1 MNFYLILKME
11 VILVGRY
18 IFRRLMNIIPTLFIV
33 AVIIFV
39 ITRIIPGDPAA
50 TILGPQAGVA
60 EIEQMRIEMGLDQS
74 YLEQFFSFIS
84 GLFQGDL
91 GYSFAYQMDVNQL
104 ILERFPN
111 TIILTVAA
119 LIISLIIGVSAG
131 IFSAYRKNTWIDY
144 LITTLSLVGV
154 SMPIFWLSVMLVLV
168 FSVNFSLLPATGMG
182 YLDQGIDVFIQH
194 LLLPSLTLATIPTAY
209 FARITRSSMLEV
221 LNEDYI
227 RTARAKGLKENLVI
241 WKHAL
246 KNALN
251 PILSV
256 LGMQVAGL
264 LGGSVVTESIF
275 AWPGMGTLIV
285 DAIDRRDFGVVQGVV
300 IFIAF
305 IYIVVNLII
314 DIQYK
319 VVNPKI
325 TYESG
330 EK

>member
-18 IFRRLMNIIPTLFIV
+18 IFRRIMNIIPTLFIV

-74 YLEQFFSFIS
+74 YLEQFFSFVS
-84 GLFQGDL
+84 DLFQGDL

-119 LIISLIIGVSAG
+119 LIISLIVGVSAG

-154 SMPIFWLSVMLVLV
+154 SMPIFWLGVMLVLI

-275 AWPGMGTLIV
+275 AWPGMGNLIV

>member
-1 MNFYLILKME
+1 M
-11 VILVGRY
+11 GRY
-18 IFRRLMNIIPTLFIV
+18 IFKRIINIIPTLFIV

-74 YLEQFFSFIS
+74 YFEQFISFIK

-104 ILERFPN
+104 IFERFPN
-111 TIILTVAA
+111 TIVLTVAA
-119 LIISLIIGVSAG
+119 LIVSLLIGIPAG
-131 IFSAYRKNTWIDY
+131 IVSAYRKDTWLDY
-144 LITTLSLVGV
+144 LITTFSLVGV
-154 SMPIFWLSVMLVLV
+154 SMPVFWLGVMLVLI
-168 FSVNFSLLPATGMG
+168 FSVNFNVLPATGMG
-182 YLDQGIDVFIQH
+182 YLDQGVDVFIRH
-194 LLLPSLTLATIPTAY
+194 LLLPSFTLATIPMAY
-209 FARITRSSMLEV
+209 FARITRSSMLDV

-275 AWPGMGTLIV
+275 AWPGMGNLIV

-305 IYIVVNLII
+305 IYIVVNLVI

-325 TYESG
+325 TYEGG

>member
-1 MNFYLILKME
+1 MG

-18 IFRRLMNIIPTLFIV
+18 IFRRIMNIIPTLFIV

-131 IFSAYRKNTWIDY
+131 IFSAYHKNTWMDY

-154 SMPIFWLSVMLVLV
+154 SMPIFWLGVMLVLV

-182 YLDQGIDVFIQH
+182 YLDQGIDVFVQH

-275 AWPGMGTLIV
+275 AWPGMGNLIV

>member
-1 MNFYLILKME
+1 M
-11 VILVGRY
+11 GRY
-18 IFRRLMNIIPTLFIV
+18 IFRRIMNIIPTLFIV

-74 YLEQFFSFIS
+74 YLEQFISFIS

-111 TIILTVAA
+111 TIVLTVAA
-119 LIISLIIGVSAG
+119 LIISIIVGVTAG
-131 IFSAYRKNTWIDY
+131 IFSAYRKNTWMDY

-154 SMPIFWLSVMLVLV
+154 SMPIFWLGVMLVLI

-182 YLDQGIDVFIQH
+182 YSDQGLGVFIRH

-209 FARITRSSMLEV
+209 FARITRSSMLDV

-275 AWPGMGTLIV
+275 AWPGMGNLIV

-305 IYIVVNLII
+305 IYIVVNLLI

-325 TYESG
+325 TYEGG
-330 EK
+330 EE

>member
-1 MNFYLILKME
+1 M
-11 VILVGRY
+11 GRY
-18 IFRRLMNIIPTLFIV
+18 IVKRVIDIIPTLFIV
-33 AVIIFV
+33 AIIVFTV
-39 ITRIIPGDPAA
+39 TRIIPGDPAA

-74 YLEQFFSFIS
+74 YIEQFISFI
-84 GLFQGDL
+84 GDLLRGDL
-91 GYSFAYQMDVNQL
+91 GYSYAYQMDVNQL
-104 ILERFPN
+104 IFERFPN
-111 TIILTVAA
+111 TILLTVAA
-119 LIISLIIGVSAG
+119 LIIALLIGIPAG
-131 IFSAYRKNTWIDY
+131 IYSAYHKDSWIDY

-154 SMPIFWLSVMLVLV
+154 SMPVFWLGVMLVLL
-168 FSVNFSLLPATGMG
+168 FSVNFGILPATGMG
-182 YLDQGIDVFIQH
+182 YLDQGLDVFLSH
-194 LLLPSLTLATIPTAY
+194 LILPSVTLATIPMAN
-209 FARITRSSMLEV
+209 FARITRSSMLDV

-227 RTARAKGLKENLVI
+227 RTARAKGLKENIVI

-275 AWPGMGTLIV
+275 AWPGMGSLVI
-285 DAIDRRDFGVVQGVV
+285 DAINRRDFGVVQGVV

-305 IYIVVNLII
+305 IYVIVNLLI
-314 DIQYK
+314 DISYK

-325 TYESG
+325 SYESG
-330 EK
+330 EN